1 MDKSGAKDRPKIG
14 RQESDENAGCCSM
27 AMSTSAQ
34 NKNNGKKNGRN
45 KMKDVVPTGNMKTLF
60 TLKCKCKHG
69 RDNKEVCLYLVFF
82 VLN

>member
-1 MDKSGAKDRPKIG
+1 MDKSGTKDGPEIG